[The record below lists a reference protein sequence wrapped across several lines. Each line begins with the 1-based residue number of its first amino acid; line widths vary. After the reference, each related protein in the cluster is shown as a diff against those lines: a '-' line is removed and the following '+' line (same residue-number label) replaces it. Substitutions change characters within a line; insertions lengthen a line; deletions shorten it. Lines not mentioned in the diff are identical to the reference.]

1 MYSCV
6 PSLQRIIGAARGV
19 PLTLDLTANKLT
31 PDAKLLLAPHRSS
44 SGGGGGG
51 GGVHALVGL

>member
-1 MYSCV
+1 M
-6 PSLQRIIGAARGV
+6 PSLQRIIGGARSV

-44 SGGGGGG
+44 SSSSGGGGGG

>member
-1 MYSCV
+1 V
-6 PSLQRIIGAARGV
+6 PSLQRIIGAARSV

-31 PDAKLLLAPHRSS
+31 PDAKLLLAPYSSSSS